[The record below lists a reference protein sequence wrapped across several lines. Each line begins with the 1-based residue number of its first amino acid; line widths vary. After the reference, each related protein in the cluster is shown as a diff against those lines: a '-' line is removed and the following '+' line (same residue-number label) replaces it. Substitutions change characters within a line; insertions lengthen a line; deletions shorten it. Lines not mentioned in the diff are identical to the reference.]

1 MRGLRLAATLALLG
15 ACSANSAKN
24 CGPASIPAAMLT
36 EVQNST
42 ELLDSLTLLLTG
54 HCRCDFAPALA
65 EEITFD
71 GRNVE
76 VGFDP
81 AKAECLGPLKVVSAE
96 TSLPNLGSLTVEQD
110 LPQGGGKR
118 FVIAF
123 VHNGSRWLL
132 YWPAPEKQ
140 RI

>member
-1 MRGLRLAATLALLG
+1 MKIAWTVCVLLFLSACSSNRVQTCEGIAVSAESLREAKAPQELG
-15 ACSANSAKN
+15 AALSR
-24 CGPASIPAAMLT
+24 
-36 EVQNST
+36 
-42 ELLDSLTLLLTG
+42 LLTA
-54 HCRCDFAPALA
+54 HCRCDFGSALR

-81 AKAECLGPLKVVSAE
+81 AKAECLGPLKVVAAE

-110 LPQGGGKR
+110 LPQGGGTR

-140 RI
+140 QI